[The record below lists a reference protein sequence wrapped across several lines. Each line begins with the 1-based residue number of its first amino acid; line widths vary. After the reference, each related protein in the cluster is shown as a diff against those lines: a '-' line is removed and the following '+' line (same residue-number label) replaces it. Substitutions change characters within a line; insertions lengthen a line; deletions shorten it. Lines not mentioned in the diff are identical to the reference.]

1 MTAAR
6 RLRELLRADGLIVA
20 PGVYDGISAT
30 LVGRLG
36 FQAAYMTG
44 AGVSAAAQGLPDIG
58 LLTQTEMSERARVL
72 CGILEIPL
80 IADADT
86 GYGSPVNVVRTVREY
101 ERAGVA
107 AIQLEDQVSPKR
119 CGHLTGKEVVDAA
132 DFEVV
137 LQAAREARRD
147 ADTVI
152 VARTDARAPLGLD
165 EAIARARRYAAAGA
179 DVIFV
184 EAPQSER
191 EIEAIAAAVD
201 APLLINIV
209 PGGLTPDARQRAPG
223 RAGLPHRDPP
233 GRRGLR
239 EHDSGPSRP
248 SAGCASP
255 RPRSAAVP
263 TPWRSSSCSASAN
276 GASSATA
283 TAPTMTQTPSDAMPA
298 SEVTIVDAGG
308 RDVRVS
314 NPQRVIF
321 PATER
326 SQPVTKLD
334 IVEYYLAVDDGIMR
348 ALARRPTTLERWP
361 KGVHPGIVLSTRE
374 KGGGDAFFQKR
385 IPRGAPDYVQT
396 ATIKFPSGRT
406 ADEVCPTEIAVVA
419 WAAQMGTITFHPWPV
434 RREDL
439 DHPDELRLDL
449 DPQPGTDFADAVLVA
464 AEARVLLEELGCAG
478 FPKTSGGRGIHIYV
492 RIEPRWT
499 FTDVRHAAIAFG
511 RELERRLPGRVTTNW
526 WKEERGERI
535 FVDYNQNAR
544 DRTIASAYSVRP
556 KPGAPVSAPL
566 AWEELE
572 DVAPE
577 DFTVATM
584 PARFAEVG
592 DRHAAIDDASYS
604 LEPLLDMYE
613 RDLAEG
619 REDMPY
625 PPDYPKMPGEPKR
638 VQPSRDRD
646 RPRS

>member
-1 MTAAR
+1 M
-6 RLRELLRADGLIVA
+6 
-20 PGVYDGISAT
+20 
-30 LVGRLG
+30 
-36 FQAAYMTG
+36 
-44 AGVSAAAQGLPDIG
+44 
-58 LLTQTEMSERARVL
+58 
-72 CGILEIPL
+72 
-80 IADADT
+80 
-86 GYGSPVNVVRTVREY
+86 
-101 ERAGVA
+101 
-107 AIQLEDQVSPKR
+107 
-119 CGHLTGKEVVDAA
+119 
-132 DFEVV
+132 
-137 LQAAREARRD
+137 
-147 ADTVI
+147 
-152 VARTDARAPLGLD
+152 
-165 EAIARARRYAAAGA
+165 
-179 DVIFV
+179 
-184 EAPQSER
+184 
-191 EIEAIAAAVD
+191 
-201 APLLINIV
+201 
-209 PGGLTPDARQRAPG
+209 
-223 RAGLPHRDPP
+223 PP
-233 GRRGLR
+233 
-239 EHDSGPSRP
+239 
-248 SAGCASP
+248 
-255 RPRSAAVP
+255 
-263 TPWRSSSCSASAN
+263 
-276 GASSATA
+276 
-283 TAPTMTQTPSDAMPA
+283 

-449 DPQPGTDFADAVLVA
+449 DPQPGTDFGDAVLVA
-464 AEARVLLEELGCAG
+464 AEARVVLEELGCAG

-566 AWEELE
+566 AWDELE
-572 DVAPE
+572 HVAPE

-584 PARFAEVG
+584 PARFADIG

-619 REDMPY
+619 RQDMPY